1 MKCSQQKKKSQ
12 RKFKLLTA
20 KCKYPQ
26 QTKTLTAKRKVHN
39 KTKSPQQK
47 RIMTLNIRTRQAR
60 LPGSSP
66 DVEGHDSLLLWT
78 FRFVVDFS
86 FCCERFGL
94 LWVFAFCC
102 EQFEFSLGLLLLLW
116 AFHFAVVDSNSLWFS
131 INCCERIWFCCKRIW
146 FCCEPFTFAVINL
159 NLLCALRKCCD
170 VFILLWSFYYCCD
183 SCGPPYLR
191 ACCMQPFKN
200 ITTGNEL
207 SCKSYCDVYKIRFG
221 AKQVQYERVVDCGRS
236 LPEALVSLTFFSAA
250 W

>member
-47 RIMTLNIRTRQAR
+47 RIMTLNIRTRQ
-60 LPGSSP
+60 G
-66 DVEGHDSLLLWT
+66 
-78 FRFVVDFS
+78 
-86 FCCERFGL
+86 FGL

-131 INCCERIWFCCKRIW
+131 INCCERFG
-146 FCCEPFTFAVINL
+146 FAVSAFGFAVS
-159 NLLCALRKCCD
+159 LLL
-170 VFILLWSFYYCCD
+170 LLWSIWICCVLYGNAVMFLFCCD
-183 SCGPPYLR
+183 HFIIAVTVVGHRRNQSLVISQMKSPLCVCLPALSLVQTGNAWLRETTRLMLR
-191 ACCMQPFKN
+191 A
-200 ITTGNEL
+200 IL
-207 SCKSYCDVYKIRFG
+207 
-221 AKQVQYERVVDCGRS
+221 RS
-236 LPEALVSLTFFSAA
+236 LGSF
-250 W
+250 